1 MLDSLQRASR
11 RLPVTKA
18 LYVALIMSNES
29 SKRKSCELAKALLT
43 SNEDYLDNVLALSY
57 LGNEIHGQCWET
69 EFHTFGLIASE
80 TDHLPLKKVRSRCS
94 EEFLSKSDRETQ
106 ETIKYYSTQV
116 HAACNEIL
124 AKYGNV

>member
-1 MLDSLQRASR
+1 MA
-11 RLPVTKA
+11 T

-106 ETIKYYSTQV
+106 ETIKYYSAQV
-116 HAACNEIL
+116 HAACNGIL